1 MTATDD
7 QIDATMQ
14 AVGLSR
20 RRFLTAT
27 AFAAGGLALGACGG
41 DDDDGAPSQETS
53 PDDGTEPSGTTGTTP
68 ESTDGGAP
76 TQTSLRVGMNSVIE
90 GLTPFAI
97 QGYVWSQNLGFVM
110 YDPLVKKD
118 ELGNLQPCLATE
130 WDTTDPLKTILK
142 IREGVTFHDGTPLT
156 AADVAYSIAA
166 RADEELIASTA
177 GRPIM
182 TSSQWVSAVAID
194 DYTVEVNTTER
205 VEFLVNPQPVLIVP
219 NDSFGRVNFANEVLG
234 TGPYKLGNFT
244 SGTSLECV
252 ANADYWDGKPPI
264 ENLTFVFFSDVATA
278 STGLRSGQVD
288 ALYDVAPA
296 NLESVSDV
304 DGTTV
309 STMGTYAY
317 WWIMQMGKEPL
328 DDPEVRRALRYCF
341 DNKAINNA
349 AFRGLGF
356 PHSWNPFMLYPEN
369 SGIDADVEYDPERAK
384 QILAD
389 LGKSDISVPILC
401 IQGYQDGISAAQ
413 VMQQGFQ
420 AAGITCEVEVAEAG
434 DWLERTYTN
443 GTWEGITFNA
453 GNLPAPSKNFYDY
466 LVNPSSILSAYK
478 EGDVVPEVAEL
489 YRTINATPF
498 DSPEINDLL
507 AQAEATIV
515 EDAIALMGFGA
526 PVSLVLPEGV
536 SGVVVNGYG
545 DVFWNKATLA

>member
-7 QIDATMQ
+7 QIEASMR
-14 AVGLSR
+14 AIGLSR

-27 AFAAGGLALGACGG
+27 AFATGGLVLGACGG
-41 DDDDGAPSQETS
+41 DDDEGAPSQETS
-53 PDDGTEPSGTTGTTP
+53 PDDGTEPSGTTDTTP
-68 ESTDGGAP
+68 DSTEGSAS
-76 TQTSLRVGMNSVIE
+76 TKTSLRVGMNSVVD

-118 ELGNLQPCLATE
+118 ELGNLQPCLATD
-130 WDTTDPLKTILK
+130 WDTTDPLKTVLK

-182 TSSQWVSAVAID
+182 SPSQWVSAVAVD

-219 NDSFGRVNFANEVLG
+219 NESFGKVNFANEVLG
-234 TGPYKLGNFT
+234 TGPYRLGNFT

-252 ANADYWDGKPPI
+252 ANPDYWDGKPAI

-304 DGTTV
+304 DGTEV

-317 WWIMQMGKEPL
+317 WWIIQMGKEPL

-341 DNKAINNA
+341 DNEAINNA

-369 SGIDADVEYDPERAK
+369 SGVDADVEYDPERAK

-401 IQGYQDGISAAQ
+401 IEGYQDGISAAQ

-466 LVNPSSILSAYK
+466 LVNPSSILSAYT

-498 DSPEINDLL
+498 DSPEIQDLL

-536 SGVVVNGYG
+536 GGVVVNGYG
-545 DVFWNKATLA
+545 DVFWNKATFA